1 MYKFLIN
8 FQAEVL
14 LEQEVKVFDVRA
26 YSLEDC
32 RQDIINAFA
41 GLGEL
46 ISVRKAPT
54 EEFCNR

>member
-1 MYKFLIN
+1 MPNFLIN

-14 LEQEVKVFDVRA
+14 LEQEVKVFNVRA

-32 RQDIINAFA
+32 KQDIIKAFA

-46 ISVRKAPT
+46 IKVRKAPS